1 MIPFIEQAGLYALYH
16 QNPVTRYIHITG
28 ITLLLLSLM
37 IILGFV
43 HVLIPGVFEITFA
56 EIAAVALLIYYFR
69 LNWRIALVL
78 TPIFIVLL
86 WVASLF
92 SYSAP
97 SKFSI
102 WSFVIIF
109 IVACIL
115 QFIGY
120 LIEGKRPSL
129 SDLFRLELIAPMA
142 LIAEIFFI
150 AGKMQTLNES
160 IHGRII
166 ASEPVEDR
174 SSTF

>member
-1 MIPFIEQAGLYALYH
+1 MMIPFIDQASFYAAYH

-56 EIAAVALLIYYFR
+56 EIATVALLIYYFR

-78 TPIFIVLL
+78 TPIFVVLL

-97 SKFSI
+97 SRFSI

-109 IVACIL
+109 IVACVL

-120 LIEGKRPSL
+120 LL
-129 SDLFRLELIAPMA
+129 
-142 LIAEIFFI
+142 
-150 AGKMQTLNES
+150 
-160 IHGRII
+160 
-166 ASEPVEDR
+166 
-174 SSTF
+174 